1 MLSSIFL
8 VAGAYAVWWVY
19 TLITGLRRNIALAE
33 STGLP
38 YYIIP
43 INPIHNISQALRF
56 IWLPLWKLF
65 PKKYWEDVVNVCEGN
80 WQYEKNFSPFAKMGE
95 NILIASPTT
104 LMMHTADPGVIHE
117 ITSRREDFPKP
128 TEYYK
133 ILAMF
138 GRNIV
143 TTEGATWRMHRKV
156 TSASFNEKN
165 SALVFRAAIDQAQGM
180 TDYWL
185 KVQGNGSFHTVE
197 HDTMSLAL
205 NIISYVGF
213 GLRLVWPGQP
223 LPADADSKMARYA
236 SFDPPAGH
244 TLTFSESIG
253 GILKHLVVLLV
264 TPSAILNNL
273 PLRSLKEAK
282 EARENY
288 DLYMQEFLRE
298 KVQDVR
304 RGDKDI
310 GMDIMGSLVATSYQE
325 NKNGGKAGIQLDD
338 SEIIGNAFIMFL
350 AGHET
355 TANVMHFS
363 MLELANNPAAQR
375 RLQQDIDTILGRD
388 SDPATWNYDEKVN
401 AMQASMLGAVMNETL
416 RVMPPV
422 VEVPKKTT
430 PTKPQ
435 QLTIDGVVRTLPPN
449 TYLGLCVT
457 AGQRN
462 PRCWPSRP
470 SKITG
475 APDDLNDWVPERWF
489 RASINNGG
497 DEKHSGTDLP
507 EAEDFGGYE
516 GPDTSASMFRPVRGS
531 YIPFS
536 DGPRSC
542 LGRRLAIVEVL
553 AAVAVIFQSYSIENA
568 VEDWASDEEVAR
580 MDRGQRAALYKTAVD
595 RSRDV
600 LASAETRVTLK
611 LHNGRHVPLRLVK
624 RGKERFVDWYD
635 S

>member
-1 MLSSIFL
+1 MISSILLLTGAF
-8 VAGAYAVWWVY
+8 VAWIAIRFGN
-19 TLITGLRRNIALAE
+19 GLRRNIALAK

-38 YYIIP
+38 YQVVP
-43 INPIHNISQALRF
+43 INPINNVTQAFRF
-56 IWLPLWKLF
+56 IWMPLWKTF
-65 PKKYWEDVVNVCEGN
+65 VPKKYWEDVVAVCEWN
-80 WQYEKNFSPFAKMGE
+80 WQFRKQFTPFAKMGE

-104 LMMHTADPGVIHE
+104 LMMHTANPELIHE

-128 TEYYK
+128 TEHYK
-133 ILAMF
+133 ILSMF
-138 GRNIV
+138 GHNIV
-143 TTEGATWRMHRKV
+143 TTEGAVWRMHRKV

-165 SALVFRAAIDQAQGM
+165 SALVFKASIDQAQGM
-180 TDYWL
+180 TDYWV
-185 KVQGNGSFHTVE
+185 KSQKDGSFYTVE

-223 LPADADSKMARYA
+223 LPDDADSKMAKYA
-236 SFDPPAGH
+236 SFEPPEGH

-253 GILKHLVVLLV
+253 GILKHLLPLLLTPSVVL
-264 TPSAILNNL
+264 NNV
-273 PLRSLKEAK
+273 PLRVFQEAK

-288 DLYMQEFLRE
+288 ESYMQEFLQE
-298 KVQDVR
+298 KAQNIR
-304 RGDKDI
+304 RGEKEV

-325 NKNGGKAGIQLDD
+325 EGGKAGIKMND

-388 SDPATWNYDEKVN
+388 TDPATWNYEEKVG

-416 RVMPPV
+416 RVLPPV
-422 VEVPKKTT
+422 MEVPKKTT
-430 PTKPQ
+430 PTKAQ
-435 QLTIDGVVRTLPPN
+435 TVTIDGAKYTLPPN
-449 TYLGLCVT
+449 TYLGLCVS
-457 AGQRN
+457 ASQRN
-462 PRCWPSRP
+462 PRCWPARP

-489 RASINNGG
+489 RPSLAA
-497 DEKHSGTDLP
+497 DEKQRADLP
-507 EAEDFGGYE
+507 EEEDFGGYA

-536 DGPRSC
+536 EGPRAC

-553 AAVAVIFQSYSIENA
+553 AALAVIFQKYSIENA
-568 VEDWASDEEVAR
+568 VDEWASAEEVER
-580 MDRGQRAALYKTAVD
+580 MSQSQREGLYKKAVKK
-595 RSRDV
+595 SRDV
-600 LASAETRVTLK
+600 LASCESRVTLK
-611 LHNGRHVPLRLVK
+611 LYNGERVPLRLVK
-624 RGKERFVDWYD
+624 RGEERFVSWYD